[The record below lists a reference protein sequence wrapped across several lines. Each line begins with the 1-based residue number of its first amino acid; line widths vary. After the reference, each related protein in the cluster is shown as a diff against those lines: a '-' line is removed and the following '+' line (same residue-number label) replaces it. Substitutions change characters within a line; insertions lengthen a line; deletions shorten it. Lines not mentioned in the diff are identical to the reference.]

1 MLMLA
6 GQCFGQRQGRRAGDC
21 RAQLGLVFS
30 GKVLHK
36 AVFIGQNAIRR
47 TAQAA
52 KFPHGIHI
60 AQGNVFGST
69 HTVKIKQRPQV
80 PMAAD
85 DAGRQTGQVG
95 AGQPNAIHIHADQLG
110 CPHFGGQL
118 QRHIVPPAA
127 VNVLYPVNLI
137 GTQRR
142 EAGGRGQ
149 HIIFQLPLRD
159 IIQRT
164 LHAAQGVHFGNH
176 QTVLDVGCP
185 DGVLVHVLVNGLTQR
200 FGVQPAAAQSFQQ
213 EITQFLRR
221 FALWQFQHAVV
232 IQAAPQVCRFVHLAH
247 HKQCCVQA
255 AHTGTSDHIRQP
267 AKFHQ
272 CLIHTNLITSLCAA
286 ARKHQPAHGIMFF
299 CHILHL
305 PVVSLYLK
313 LVSLISNGYYFYES
327 RLL

>member
-1 MLMLA
+1 M
-6 GQCFGQRQGRRAGDC
+6 
-21 RAQLGLVFS
+21 
-30 GKVLHK
+30 
-36 AVFIGQNAIRR
+36 
-47 TAQAA
+47 
-52 KFPHGIHI
+52 
-60 AQGNVFGST
+60 
-69 HTVKIKQRPQV
+69 
-80 PMAAD
+80 
-85 DAGRQTGQVG
+85 
-95 AGQPNAIHIHADQLG
+95 
-110 CPHFGGQL
+110 
-118 QRHIVPPAA
+118 
-127 VNVLYPVNLI
+127 
-137 GTQRR
+137 
-142 EAGGRGQ
+142 
-149 HIIFQLPLRD
+149 
-159 IIQRT
+159 
-164 LHAAQGVHFGNH
+164 
-176 QTVLDVGCP
+176 GCP

-221 FALWQFQHAVV
+221 FALWQFQNAVV
-232 IQAAPQVCRFVHLAH
+232 IQAAPQVCRFVHFAH

-305 PVVSLYLK
+305 LVVSLYLK